1 MRDLFTEV
9 SLLWSSPSK
18 AGGSKSDLNT
28 LVYWQEGEEDVV
40 EPTGSRVAEDWD
52 RPHRGLKVLPFVAP
66 SNNLHLLCLKDDSRW
81 KQLIK
86 TGSMCLLSF
95 HYLTMDIY
103 YVSYNSLSFSILL
116 FNWSQ

>member
-18 AGGSKSDLNT
+18 AGGSKSDLNN

-52 RPHRGLKVLPFVAP
+52 RPHRGLKVLSFVAP
-66 SNNLHLLCLKDDSRW
+66 LCLKDDSRT
-81 KQLIK
+81 Q
-86 TGSMCLLSF
+86 GGNNLSKPDPCAFF
-95 HYLTMDIY
+95 HFI
-103 YVSYNSLSFSILL
+103 I
-116 FNWSQ
+116 